1 MNHHFMA
8 SLHCTHCCALRRDKG
23 GSKAAIYP
31 DVKRSAEEK
40 AEETTGDKPISQLYQ
55 NANATAQ
62 VNSVPGSTDAFDKV
76 K

>member
-1 MNHHFMA
+1 MPEKIMA
-8 SLHCTHCCALRRDKG
+8 SFPDCCALHRDKG